1 MGHED
6 CGLILTLII
15 CGFVLTLLVIAAFL
29 LRWVVPRS
37 EMEQRLKSAGEE
49 YHRCSADRDGW
60 RNMAIQLLQ
69 LSDNVSETNEQ
80 LVKKVPE

>member
-37 EMEQRLKSAGEE
+37 EMEQRLKDKDAE
-49 YHRCSADRDGW
+49 YGRCSLDRDGW
-60 RNMAIQLLQ
+60 RNMAVELLK